1 MRCVVNEANEA
12 NEPGDRERASR
23 DLALKVIVMARES
36 TQAMCERIQVRA
48 AQLQTAGDAEAQELW
63 RALLPELFEIKKVVD
78 ATVVA
83 LAFGAG
89 GTGGTNLPGKD

>member
-1 MRCVVNEANEA
+1 VGNQANEA
-12 NEPGDRERASR
+12 KEPGDRERASR

-36 TQAMCERIQVRA
+36 TQAMCERIQARA
-48 AQLQTAGDAEAQELW
+48 AQLQAAGDAEAQELW

-78 ATVVA
+78 ATVAA

-89 GTGGTNLPGKD
+89 GTGGTNVPGNG